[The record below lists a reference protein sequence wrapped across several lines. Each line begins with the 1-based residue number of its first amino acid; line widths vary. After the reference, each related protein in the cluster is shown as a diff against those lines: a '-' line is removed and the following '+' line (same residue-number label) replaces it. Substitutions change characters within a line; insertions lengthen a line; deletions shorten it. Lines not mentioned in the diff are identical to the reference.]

1 MPLYTFA
8 AFYIFNSPLSILTSH
23 MECLP
28 TRVSASIINL
38 LLTLIQNKVEVQ
50 PTTVETCAVK
60 KKWLP
65 YILARVKVCEHQF
78 CAGKNKLVDTF

>member
-60 KKWLP
+60 KKMAAI
-65 YILARVKVCEHQF
+65 YIGSCKGLRAPVLCGEK
-78 CAGKNKLVDTF
+78 